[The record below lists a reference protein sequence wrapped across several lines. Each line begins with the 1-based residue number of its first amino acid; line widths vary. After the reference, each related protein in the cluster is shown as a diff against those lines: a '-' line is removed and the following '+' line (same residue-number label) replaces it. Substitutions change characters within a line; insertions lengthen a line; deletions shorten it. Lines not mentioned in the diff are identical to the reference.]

1 MANSPAHIVPENI
14 VIAGAGPVGAV
25 CALAMQ
31 QGGLDPLLLEAR
43 SQHTP
48 VNDKRT
54 LALSYGSRLIL
65 ERLGVWQNIADASAI
80 TRIHISHRG
89 GLGRAELN
97 AAEEKLPA
105 LGYVLSYGELT
116 RALLQG
122 LEQAA
127 VRIRY
132 ATPVVQ
138 VQAGSTSSRLHLG
151 GDTPQNLAQ
160 RGDTPQEMHANLAV
174 IADGGRNETQQG
186 KWFRDYGQV
195 AVVAQVTT
203 ELPHAGTAYER
214 FTPNGPIAL
223 LPNGRDGPYA
233 LVWVNAPDEA
243 ARIAQLDDAQFL
255 TELQDQ
261 FGGRQ
266 GKFFS
271 VDSRGQF
278 PLKLDYHGTQ
288 AGEHVVRIGNAAQ
301 TLHPVAG
308 QGFNLGL
315 RDAWELAQS
324 CMELN
329 EEMRLGGMDLGG
341 IEQLQA
347 YARTR
352 QRDAVPGILFTDLL
366 VRSFSTANPLA
377 QHVRGLGL
385 MALQAFPLARHFVAR
400 RMLFGRHG

>member
-1 MANSPAHIVPENI
+1 MADPFERIVPENI

-43 SQHTP
+43 SQNIP
-48 VNDKRT
+48 INDKRT

-65 ERLGVWQNIADASAI
+65 ERLGVWQNIVDASAI

-89 GLGRAELN
+89 GLGRAELK
-97 AAEEKLPA
+97 ASEEKLPA

-116 RALLQG
+116 NALLHG

-138 VQAGSTSSRLHLG
+138 VQAGSTSSRLQLG
-151 GDTPQNLAQ
+151 
-160 RGDTPQEMHANLAV
+160 GDTPQEMHANLAV

-186 KWFRDYGQV
+186 KWFRDYAQV

-203 ELPHAGTAYER
+203 ELPHAGSAYER

-223 LPNGRDGPYA
+223 LPNGNGGAYA
-233 LVWVNAPDEA
+233 LVWVNAPDAA

-255 TELQDQ
+255 AELQDQ

-266 GKFFS
+266 GRFLS
-271 VDSRGQF
+271 VEARGQF
-278 PLKLDYHGTQ
+278 PLKLDYHGTE
-288 AGEHVVRIGNAAQ
+288 AGAHVVRIGNAAQ

-324 CMELN
+324 CLEANVTEL
-329 EEMRLGGMDLGG
+329 GAVS
-341 IEQLQA
+341 QLKEF
-347 YARTR
+347 ARTR

-385 MALQAFPLARHFVAR
+385 MALQALPFARHFVAR